1 MLTFEGEV
9 DLLAV
14 DDEEAADAGDVGRG
28 DPTVGEVGD
37 VTPAHSSEAY
47 ACVVSIHAVEPLLNA

>member
-1 MLTFEGEV
+1 M
-9 DLLAV
+9 AV
-14 DDEEAADAGDVGRG
+14 EDEEAADAGEVGRG
-28 DPTVGEVGD
+28 DPIVGEVGD